1 MSALKRLETEK
12 IPKLLMEFSIPAIV
26 GSLVFALYNIVDR
39 MFIGKGLGAYAMTGL
54 SITFP
59 IFTLYIAI
67 GMLIGQGGGSLVSL
81 RLGEGKKD
89 EANKTLGN
97 TVTLFTVFS
106 ILLMILGRIFLDD
119 LLFLFG
125 ATENTLIYA
134 KNYMSIIN
142 LLVFFDFMAMGMNN
156 LMRAEGSSKLAM
168 KYMVTGAIINVILD
182 PILIFGFD
190 MGIKGAAIA
199 TAFSNI
205 VVTIAVFYHFIYSKN
220 SNIKLK
226 KENLI
231 LDPRTVKG
239 IFKIG
244 ISPFVLQ
251 VTTSL
256 IAVACNKT
264 LLMYGGDMAVG
275 AMGIVNSIYMFM
287 AMTISG
293 IRAGSQP
300 IIGYNYGAGRFDRV
314 VETLKISL
322 IGSMFIAGFITLI
335 AFFKGEFLINLFNDG
350 NIEILRIGEKGLK
363 IFLSMAVLNAFYMIG
378 ANYFQAIN
386 QAIKSIILNLTRQV
400 VLFVP
405 LFIILPKYYGIDGIW
420 LIWPISD
427 IIISLFTGYFLKKN
441 IKELKIKQEKEV
453 ILTI

>member
-1 MSALKRLETEK
+1 MGVLRRLETEK
-12 IPKLLMEFSIPAIV
+12 ISKLLMEFSIPAIV

-39 MFIGKGLGAYAMTGL
+39 IFIGKGIGAYAMTGL

-67 GMLIGQGGGSLVSL
+67 GMLIGQGGGSIVSL

-89 EANKTLGN
+89 KADKALGN
-97 TVTLFTVFS
+97 TVTLFTVSS

-119 LLFLFG
+119 LLLLFG
-125 ATENTLIYA
+125 ATENTLGYA
-134 KNYMSIIN
+134 KDYMSIIN
-142 LLVFFDFMAMGMNN
+142 LLVFFNFMAMGMNN
-156 LMRAEGSSKLAM
+156 LMRSEGCSKLAM
-168 KYMVTGAIINVILD
+168 KYMVTGAIINIVLD
-182 PILIFGFD
+182 PILIFWFD

-199 TAFSNI
+199 TAFSN
-205 VVTIAVFYHFIYSKN
+205 VVVKIAVFYHFIYSDK

-231 LDPRTVKG
+231 LDSETVKE

-244 ISPFVLQ
+244 VSPFTLQ

-256 IAVACNKT
+256 VTVACNKT
-264 LLMYGGDMAVG
+264 LLAYGGDLAVG
-275 AMGIVNSIYMFM
+275 AMGIVNTIYMFM
-287 AMTISG
+287 SMIISG

-300 IIGYNYGAGRFDRV
+300 IIGYNYGAGKFDRV

-322 IGSMFIAGFITLI
+322 VGSMLIATFITGI
-335 AFFKGEFLINLFNDG
+335 AFFRGDVLINLFNDG
-350 NIEILRIGEKGLK
+350 NEEILRIGERGLK
-363 IFLSMAVLNAFYMIG
+363 ICLSMGILNAFYIIG
-378 ANYFQAIN
+378 ANYFQSIN
-386 QAIKSIILNLTRQV
+386 QATKSVILNLIRQV

-427 IIISLFTGYFLKKN
+427 IVVFLFTGYFIRKN
-441 IKELKIKQEKEV
+441 IRELNTRQIV
-453 ILTI
+453 AIC

>member
-1 MSALKRLETEK
+1 MDALRRLETEK
-12 IPKLLMEFSIPAIV
+12 ISKLLMEFSIPAIV

-39 MFIGKGLGAYAMTGL
+39 IFIGKGIGAYAMTGL

-67 GMLIGQGGGSLVSL
+67 GMLIGQGGGSIVSL

-89 EANKTLGN
+89 KADKALGN
-97 TVTLFTVFS
+97 TVTLFTVSS

-119 LLFLFG
+119 LLLLFG
-125 ATENTLIYA
+125 ATENTLGYA
-134 KNYMSIIN
+134 RDYMSTIN
-142 LLVFFDFMAMGMNN
+142 LLVFFNFMAMGMNN
-156 LMRAEGSSKLAM
+156 LMRSEGCSKLAM
-168 KYMVTGAIINVILD
+168 KYMIAGAVINIILD
-182 PILIFGFD
+182 PILIFWFD

-199 TAFSNI
+199 TAFSNV
-205 VVTIAVFYHFIYSKN
+205 VVTIAVFYHFIYSDK
-220 SNIKLK
+220 SHIKLK

-231 LDPRTVKG
+231 LDRETVKE

-244 ISPFVLQ
+244 VSPFTLQ

-256 IAVACNKT
+256 VAVACNKT
-264 LLMYGGDMAVG
+264 LLVYGGDLAVG

-287 AMTISG
+287 SMIISG

-300 IIGYNYGAGRFDRV
+300 IIGYNYGAGKFDRV

-322 IGSMFIAGFITLI
+322 VGSMLIAAFITLI
-335 AFFKGEFLINLFNDG
+335 AFFRGDVLINLFNDG
-350 NIEILRIGEKGLK
+350 NEEILRIGERGLK
-363 IFLSMAVLNAFYMIG
+363 ICLSMGVLNAFYIIG
-378 ANYFQAIN
+378 ANYFQSID
-386 QAIKSIILNLTRQV
+386 QAAKSVVLNLIRQV

-427 IIISLFTGYFLKKN
+427 IVVFFFTGYFIRKN
-441 IKELKIKQEKEV
+441 IGELKIRQAEIV
-453 ILTI
+453 Y

>member
-1 MSALKRLETEK
+1 MDALRRLETEK
-12 IPKLLMEFSIPAIV
+12 ISKLLMEFSIPAIV

-39 MFIGKGLGAYAMTGL
+39 IFIGKGIGAYAMTGL

-67 GMLIGQGGGSLVSL
+67 GMLIGQGGGSIVSL
-81 RLGEGKKD
+81 RLGEGRKD
-89 EANKTLGN
+89 KADKALGN
-97 TVTLFTVFS
+97 TVTLFTVSS

-119 LLFLFG
+119 LLLLFG
-125 ATENTLIYA
+125 ATENTLGYA
-134 KNYMSIIN
+134 RDYMSTIN
-142 LLVFFDFMAMGMNN
+142 LLVFFNFMAMGMNN
-156 LMRAEGSSKLAM
+156 LMRSEGCSKLAM
-168 KYMVTGAIINVILD
+168 KYMIAGAVINIVLD
-182 PILIFGFD
+182 PILIFWFD

-199 TAFSNI
+199 TAFSNV
-205 VVTIAVFYHFIYSKN
+205 VVTIAVFYHFIYSDK
-220 SNIKLK
+220 SHIKLK

-231 LDPRTVKG
+231 LDRETVKE

-244 ISPFVLQ
+244 VSPFTLQ

-256 IAVACNKT
+256 VAVACNKT
-264 LLMYGGDMAVG
+264 LLAYGGDLAVG

-287 AMTISG
+287 SMIISG

-300 IIGYNYGAGRFDRV
+300 IIGYNYGAGKFDRV

-322 IGSMFIAGFITLI
+322 VGSMLIAAFITLI
-335 AFFKGEFLINLFNDG
+335 AFFRGDVLINLFNDG
-350 NIEILRIGEKGLK
+350 NEEILRIGERGLK
-363 IFLSMAVLNAFYMIG
+363 ICLSMGVLNAFYIIG
-378 ANYFQAIN
+378 ANYFQSID
-386 QAIKSIILNLTRQV
+386 QAVKSVVLNLIRQV

-427 IIISLFTGYFLKKN
+427 IVVFFFTGYFIRKN
-441 IKELKIKQEKEV
+441 IRELKARQVEIV
-453 ILTI
+453 C

>member
-1 MSALKRLETEK
+1 MDALRRLETEK
-12 IPKLLMEFSIPAIV
+12 ISKLLMEFSIPAIV

-39 MFIGKGLGAYAMTGL
+39 IFIGKGIGAYAMTGL

-67 GMLIGQGGGSLVSL
+67 GMLIGQGGGSIVSL

-89 EANKTLGN
+89 KADKALGN
-97 TVTLFTVFS
+97 TVTLFTVSS

-119 LLFLFG
+119 LLLLFG
-125 ATENTLIYA
+125 ATENTLGYA
-134 KNYMSIIN
+134 RDYMSIIN
-142 LLVFFDFMAMGMNN
+142 LLVFFNFMAMGMNN
-156 LMRAEGSSKLAM
+156 LMRSEGCSKLAM
-168 KYMVTGAIINVILD
+168 KYMVAGAVMNIVLD
-182 PILIFGFD
+182 PILIFWFD

-199 TAFSNI
+199 TAFSN
-205 VVTIAVFYHFIYSKN
+205 VAVTIAVFYHFIYSKN
-220 SNIKLK
+220 SHIKLK

-231 LDPRTVKG
+231 LDSETVKE

-244 ISPFVLQ
+244 VSPFTLQ

-256 IAVACNKT
+256 VAVACNKT
-264 LLMYGGDMAVG
+264 LLAYGGDLAVG

-287 AMTISG
+287 SMIISG

-300 IIGYNYGAGRFDRV
+300 IIGYNYGAGKFDRV

-322 IGSMFIAGFITLI
+322 VGSMLIAAFITLL
-335 AFFKGEFLINLFNDG
+335 AFFRGDVLINLFNDG
-350 NIEILRIGEKGLK
+350 NEEILRIGERGLK
-363 IFLSMAVLNAFYMIG
+363 ICLSMGVLNAFYIIG
-378 ANYFQAIN
+378 ANYFQSID
-386 QAIKSIILNLTRQV
+386 QAVKSVVLNLIRQV

-427 IIISLFTGYFLKKN
+427 IVVFFFTGYFIRKN
-441 IKELKIKQEKEV
+441 ITELKARQVGIV
-453 ILTI
+453 Y

>member
-1 MSALKRLETEK
+1 MDALRRLEAEK
-12 IPKLLMEFSIPAIV
+12 ISKLLMEFSIPAIV

-39 MFIGKGLGAYAMTGL
+39 IFIGKGIGAYAMTGL

-67 GMLIGQGGGSLVSL
+67 GMLIGQGGGSIVSL
-81 RLGEGKKD
+81 RLGEGRKD
-89 EANKTLGN
+89 KADKALGN
-97 TVTLFTVFS
+97 TVTLFTISS

-125 ATENTLIYA
+125 ATENTLGYA
-134 KNYMSIIN
+134 RDYMSIIN
-142 LLVFFDFMAMGMNN
+142 LLVFFNFMAMGMNN
-156 LMRAEGSSKLAM
+156 LMRSEGSSKLAM
-168 KYMVTGAIINVILD
+168 KYMVTGAVINIILD
-182 PILIFGFD
+182 PVLIFWFD

-199 TAFSNI
+199 TAFSNV
-205 VVTIAVFYHFIYSKN
+205 VVTIAVFYHFIYSKK
-220 SNIKLK
+220 SHIKLK

-231 LDPRTVKG
+231 LDSETVKE

-244 ISPFVLQ
+244 VSPFTLQ

-256 IAVACNKT
+256 VAVACNKT
-264 LLMYGGDMAVG
+264 LLAYGGDMAVG

-287 AMTISG
+287 SMIISG

-300 IIGYNYGAGRFDRV
+300 IIGYNYGAGKFHRV

-322 IGSMFIAGFITLI
+322 IGSMLIAAVITLVV
-335 AFFKGEFLINLFNDG
+335 FFKGDILINLFNDG
-350 NIEILRIGEKGLK
+350 NEEILRIGERGLK
-363 IFLSMAVLNAFYMIG
+363 ICLSMGILNAFYIIG
-378 ANYFQAIN
+378 ANYFQSID
-386 QAIKSIILNLTRQV
+386 QAIKSVTLNLIRQV

-420 LIWPISD
+420 LIWSISD
-427 IIISLFTGYFLKKN
+427 IIIFLFTGYFLRKN
-441 IKELKIKQEKEV
+441 IEELKAKQV
-453 ILTI
+453 GAVC

>member
-1 MSALKRLETEK
+1 MDALRRLETEK
-12 IPKLLMEFSIPAIV
+12 ISKLLMEFSIPAIV

-39 MFIGKGLGAYAMTGL
+39 IFIGKGIGAYAMTGL

-67 GMLIGQGGGSLVSL
+67 GMLIGQGGGSIVSL
-81 RLGEGKKD
+81 RLGEGRKD
-89 EANKTLGN
+89 KADKALGN
-97 TVTLFTVFS
+97 TVTLFTVSS

-119 LLFLFG
+119 LLLLFG
-125 ATENTLIYA
+125 ATENTLGYA
-134 KNYMSIIN
+134 RDYMSTIN
-142 LLVFFDFMAMGMNN
+142 LLVFFNFMAMGMNN
-156 LMRAEGSSKLAM
+156 LMRSEGCSKLAM
-168 KYMVTGAIINVILD
+168 KYMIAGAVMNIVLD
-182 PILIFGFD
+182 PILIFWFD

-199 TAFSNI
+199 TAFSNV
-205 VVTIAVFYHFIYSKN
+205 VVTIAVFYHFIYSDK
-220 SNIKLK
+220 SHIKLK

-231 LDPRTVKG
+231 LDRETVKE

-244 ISPFVLQ
+244 VSPFTLQ

-256 IAVACNKT
+256 VAVACNKT
-264 LLMYGGDMAVG
+264 LLAYGGDLAVG

-287 AMTISG
+287 SMIISG

-300 IIGYNYGAGRFDRV
+300 IIGYNYGAGKFDRV

-322 IGSMFIAGFITLI
+322 VGSMLIAAFITLI
-335 AFFKGEFLINLFNDG
+335 AFFRGDVLINLFNDG
-350 NIEILRIGEKGLK
+350 NEEILRIGERGLK
-363 IFLSMAVLNAFYMIG
+363 ICLSMGVLNAFYIIG
-378 ANYFQAIN
+378 ANYFQSID
-386 QAIKSIILNLTRQV
+386 QAVKSVVLNLIRQV

-427 IIISLFTGYFLKKN
+427 IVVFFFTGYFIRKN
-441 IKELKIKQEKEV
+441 IRELKVRQVEIV
-453 ILTI
+453 C